1 MLRAEGYL
9 AQAAALC
16 RIAREPEWEAW
27 TLNALGYRVAF
38 ARGDLELAVEHMN
51 AALALLP
58 EPDCERAAVAT
69 FLAEAL
75 AYLGRLDDAESA
87 LREAA
92 EIGRR
97 LGDHRVRAYAAW
109 TWTTLAS
116 LRGDAAATIQRIR
129 AVERHPGD
137 WFEHP
142 TGAEFLADAAL
153 ALARVGE
160 REAAR
165 PYAERARERAEALGH
180 PEIAWIATGAVE
192 ARFGDPALRAG
203 RARALRGLA
212 AAGAARR
219 VADAALPGVRGVAG
233 GRPAAA
239 TFAAQAH
246 AAAEALGH
254 PDLPGRHEPDIAA
267 RRARPS
273 GPPRWRSRCSAASA

>member
-1 MLRAEGYL
+1 M
-9 AQAAALC
+9 
-16 RIAREPEWEAW
+16 
-27 TLNALGYRVAF
+27 AF
-38 ARGDLELAVEHMN
+38 ARGDLDLAVEHMN

-58 EPDCERAAVAT
+58 EPDSERAAVAT

-75 AYLGRLDDAESA
+75 AYLGRFDDAESA

-160 REAAR
+160 SEAALA
-165 PYAERARERAEALGH
+165 YAARARERAEALGH

-192 ARFGDPALRAG
+192 ARFGDPAL
-203 RARALRGLA
+203 ALDVLTRVRGLA
-212 AAGAARR
+212 AADAARR
-219 VADAALPGVRGVAG
+219 VADAALPGVRGRR
-233 GRPAAA
+233 GRE
-239 TFAAQAH
+239 T
-246 AAAEALGH
+246 
-254 PDLPGRHEPDIAA
+254 
-267 RRARPS
+267 RARPPSPRRRTRPPRRS
-273 GPPRWRSRCSAASA
+273 GTRTCPAATSPTSSRRAGRPRWRSRCSADSA

>member
-1 MLRAEGYL
+1 MPGVANQRRCSAPRVISPRRPRCAGSRASPSGRRGRSTRW
-9 AQAAALC
+9 ATGGV
-16 RIAREPEWEAW
+16 R
-27 TLNALGYRVAF
+27 
-38 ARGDLELAVEHMN
+38 ARGPRSRRRAHEP
-51 AALALLP
+51 ALALLP
-58 EPDCERAAVAT
+58 EPDSERAAVAT

-116 LRGDAAATIQRIR
+116 LRGDAAATIQRVR

-160 REAAR
+160 GEAALA
-165 PYAERARERAEALGH
+165 YAARARDRAEALGH

-192 ARFGDPALRAG
+192 ARFGDPAL
-203 RARALRGLA
+203 ALDVLA
-212 AAGAARR
+212 
-219 VADAALPGVRGVAG
+219 
-233 GRPAAA
+233 
-239 TFAAQAH
+239 
-246 AAAEALGH
+246 
-254 PDLPGRHEPDIAA
+254 
-267 RRARPS
+267 
-273 GPPRWRSRCSAASA
+273 

>member
-1 MLRAEGYL
+1 MTWSWRSST
-9 AQAAALC
+9 C
-16 RIAREPEWEAW
+16 TR
-27 TLNALGYRVAF
+27 
-38 ARGDLELAVEHMN
+38 
-51 AALALLP
+51 ALALLP
-58 EPDCERAAVAT
+58 EPDGERAGVAT

-75 AYLGRLDDAESA
+75 AYLGRLDEAESA

-160 REAAR
+160 AR
-165 PYAERARERAEALGH
+165 A
-180 PEIAWIATGAVE
+180 GAVRTRSGRASGRRRSGIPRSRGSRRGRSRRGSAIRRWRLDVL
-192 ARFGDPALRAG
+192 ARFAASPQQAPRDEWRTLLFQ
-203 RARALRGLA
+203 ALRGVS
-212 AAGAARR
+212 RR
-219 VADAALPGVRGVAG
+219 AIRG
-233 GRPAAA
+233 RRRSPRRRY
-239 TFAAQAH
+239 

-254 PDLPGRHEPDIAA
+254 PDLPARHEPDIAA
-267 RRARPS
+267 ALGAATRAAGAGGHAARRVRA
-273 GPPRWRSRCSAASA
+273 

>member
-38 ARGDLELAVEHMN
+38 ARGDLDLAVEHMN

-58 EPDCERAAVAT
+58 EPDSERAAVAT

-142 TGAEFLADAAL
+142 TGRGVPRRRRPGVG
-153 ALARVGE
+153 ARGGE
-160 REAAR
+160 R
-165 PYAERARERAEALGH
+165 G
-180 PEIAWIATGAVE
+180 GAGLRG
-192 ARFGDPALRAG
+192 AGARAG
-203 RARALRGLA
+203 GGARASRD
-212 AAGAARR
+212 R
-219 VADAALPGVRGVAG
+219 VDR
-233 GRPAAA
+233 
-239 TFAAQAH
+239 
-246 AAAEALGH
+246 
-254 PDLPGRHEPDIAA
+254 
-267 RRARPS
+267 RRARCRRGSAIRRSRWTCSRASRPRRSRRRATSGGRCSSRRSRPPARETRARRPS
-273 GPPRWRSRCSAASA
+273 PRRRTRRRRRSATRTSPAATSRTSLRASGAGRRRWRSRCSAGSA